1 MEHSLILL
9 ADSGSTKTDWLL
21 TTENQQPV
29 TRIQTQGINP
39 FMQTDTEI
47 AASLHTA
54 HEQLV
59 AWNAPTQIYF
69 YGAGCR
75 DEQCQR
81 MREHL
86 QQEWQETN
94 LIEVGSDLL
103 GAAKALFGRGKEAT
117 QPSDGIAC
125 ILGTGS
131 NSCFYDGKIVVK
143 NVRAGGYILG
153 DEGSGAVLG
162 KMFLSDVLKGLAPK
176 DVMADFFEKFRISP
190 NEVMESVYNRPF
202 PNRFLSTISY
212 FLADYT
218 NDDYV
223 FNLITSNLRNFFT
236 RNVCQYDYKN
246 YPIRFVG
253 SLANSYATILRE
265 VAGEFGIELDVIEET
280 PMNGLIEFHALN
292 IEEP

>member
-54 HEQLV
+54 HQQLA
-59 AWNAPTQIYF
+59 AWNAPKQIYF

-117 QPSDGIAC
+117 QPCDGIAC

-131 NSCFYDGKIVVK
+131 NSGLFLDGAIVH
-143 NVRAGGYILG
+143 NVSPLGYILG

-162 KMFLSDVLKGLAPK
+162 RRLLSDLLKHQLPQNLEEDFRVQYGLTPHDILQRVYREPFANRFLASFAPFLHRHRK
-176 DVMADFFEKFRISP
+176 EPSIRLLLIDEFTRFFLR
-190 NEVMESVYNRPF
+190 NVTQYNRPD
-202 PNRFLSTISY
+202 LDVS
-212 FLADYT
+212 
-218 NDDYV
+218 
-223 FNLITSNLRNFFT
+223 
-236 RNVCQYDYKN
+236 
-246 YPIRFVG
+246 FVG
-253 SLANSYATILRE
+253 SIAFYFKEELTLAAYQTGFHI
-265 VAGEFGIELDVIEET
+265 
-280 PMNGLIEFHALN
+280 GLIRRCPLE
-292 IEEP
+292 

>member
-1 MEHSLILL
+1 MKLI
-9 ADSGSTKTDWLL
+9 AESGSTR
-21 TTENQQPV
+21 TEWALVEDN
-29 TRIQTQGINP
+29 RLIQRAFTEGLNP
-39 FMQTDTEI
+39 FFQTRREI
-47 AASLHTA
+47 SRSVRLGLPEHFFKRKL
-54 HEQLV
+54 EQV
-59 AWNAPTQIYF
+59 YY
-69 YGAGCR
+69 YGAGCTSY
-75 DEQCQR
+75 EKKNVLGASLVAQFKTPIQV
-81 MREHL
+81 E
-86 QQEWQETN
+86 
-94 LIEVGSDLL
+94 SDLL
-103 GAAKALFGRGKEAT
+103 AAARGLFKCEA
-117 QPSDGIAC
+117 GIAC

-162 KMFLSDVLKGLAPK
+162 KMFLSDVLKGLAHK
-176 DVMADFFEKFRISP
+176 DVTADFFEKFRISP

-223 FNLITSNLRNFFT
+223 FELITGNLRNFFT

-253 SLANSYATILRE
+253 SLAYSYAAILRE
-265 VAGEFGIELDVIEET
+265 VAREFGIELEIIEET
-280 PMNGLIEFHALN
+280 PMNGLIEFHSLN

>member
-1 MEHSLILL
+1 MANISIKYDCRCLSLLRSVIIANFLNIEFPLTSLIVHSMSYSTDKSSRIVLGILL
-9 ADSGSTKTDWLL
+9 G
-21 TTENQQPV
+21 
-29 TRIQTQGINP
+29 
-39 FMQTDTEI
+39 
-47 AASLHTA
+47 ASL
-54 HEQLV
+54 V
-59 AWNAPTQIYF
+59 AQFKTPIQV
-69 YGAGCR
+69 
-75 DEQCQR
+75 E
-81 MREHL
+81 
-86 QQEWQETN
+86 
-94 LIEVGSDLL
+94 SDLL
-103 GAAKALFGRGKEAT
+103 AAARGLFKCEA
-117 QPSDGIAC
+117 GIAC

>member
-1 MEHSLILL
+1 MLL
-9 ADSGSTKTDWLL
+9 W
-21 TTENQQPV
+21 
-29 TRIQTQGINP
+29 
-39 FMQTDTEI
+39 
-47 AASLHTA
+47 
-54 HEQLV
+54 
-59 AWNAPTQIYF
+59 
-69 YGAGCR
+69 
-75 DEQCQR
+75 
-81 MREHL
+81 RE
-86 QQEWQETN
+86 
-94 LIEVGSDLL
+94 
-103 GAAKALFGRGKEAT
+103 
-117 QPSDGIAC
+117 
-125 ILGTGS
+125 
-131 NSCFYDGKIVVK
+131 IVVK

-176 DVMADFFEKFRISP
+176 DVMADFSKSSA
-190 NEVMESVYNRPF
+190 SVLMRSWNQCITV
-202 PNRFLSTISY
+202 LSRTVS
-212 FLADYT
+212 FHNLLLLADYT
-218 NDDYV
+218 NDNYV

>member
-1 MEHSLILL
+1 MNKYVSAPVRKRDAMALVT
-9 ADSGSTKTDWLL
+9 G
-21 TTENQQPV
+21 QPV
-29 TRIQTQGINP
+29 YT
-39 FMQTDTEI
+39 
-47 AASLHTA
+47 
-54 HEQLV
+54 
-59 AWNAPTQIYF
+59 
-69 YGAGCR
+69 
-75 DEQCQR
+75 
-81 MREHL
+81 
-86 QQEWQETN
+86 
-94 LIEVGSDLL
+94 SDLL
-103 GAAKALFGRGKEAT
+103 PAHCLTVKLLRSPHASALIKNIRTDSAKRV
-117 QPSDGIAC
+117 PGIAC

-162 KMFLSDVLKGLAPK
+162 KMFLSDVMKGLAPK
-176 DVMADFFEKFRISP
+176 DVTADFFEKFRIIP

-223 FNLITSNLRNFFT
+223 FELITGNLRNFFT

-253 SLANSYATILRE
+253 SLAYSYAAILRE
-265 VAGEFGIELDVIEET
+265 VAREFGIELEIIEET
-280 PMNGLIEFHALN
+280 PMNGLIEFHSLN